1 MTLLIGQVG
10 VYQEQDVILV
20 RQCAKEIASL
30 AGLSVQDQTRLV
42 TGVSEIL
49 RNAFQYAGGARVDIG
64 IIDQGNKQ
72 YLQVVIRDQG
82 PGIANIE
89 EIIGGS
95 YRSRTG
101 MGRGIIGTRK
111 LVDLFSIESGEG
123 KGTSVSLGKEIPA
136 GKERI
141 TATAT
146 DEWAKTLGRLA
157 TGDRTQEISEQ
168 NKQLLRTLEET
179 QNYKLELQRQ
189 LLQVQQLN
197 KDLEQTN
204 AVLLTLYK
212 EIDES
217 KTELLKKTELL
228 ERQRQQLQDAT
239 RHKSEFL
246 ANMSHEIRTPM
257 NGVIGMTEIILKSGL
272 TDEQRK
278 YANTIREGARSLL
291 AVVNDI
297 LDFSKIEAG
306 KLSLE
311 VIEFEPV
318 RLVEDIAE
326 LLGAQA
332 KKSSLSLLTFI
343 DPEIPLVLRGD
354 PVRLRQILTNFV
366 GNAIKFSEQGS
377 ILIRTILESRDS
389 QFARIKFSVTDPGI
403 GMTEQE
409 RNRLF
414 EPFVQAESSTTRKY
428 GGTGLGL
435 SISKHLVELM
445 GGTLGINSVKG
456 HGSTFWFI
464 VPLEIGSSKSVKQLA
479 PTNLAGLR
487 VLVVDDDPA
496 ACQIVHTYLIS
507 WGCEMAPLQMARKR
521 CPCSAPQQNLIHTI
535 LRSSIW

>member
-1 MTLLIGQVG
+1 
-10 VYQEQDVILV
+10 
-20 RQCAKEIASL
+20 
-30 AGLSVQDQTRLV
+30 
-42 TGVSEIL
+42 
-49 RNAFQYAGGARVDIG
+49 
-64 IIDQGNKQ
+64 
-72 YLQVVIRDQG
+72 
-82 PGIANIE
+82 
-89 EIIGGS
+89 
-95 YRSRTG
+95 
-101 MGRGIIGTRK
+101 MGRGISGTRK

-136 GKERI
+136 RKERI

-146 DEWAKTLGRLA
+146 DEWAKTLGRLS

-204 AVLLTLYK
+204 AALLTLYK

-272 TDEQRK
+272 TDQQRK

-343 DPEIPLVLRGD
+343 DPEMPLVLRGD

-409 RNRLF
+409 RNRVF
-414 EPFVQAESSTTRKY
+414 DPFVQAESSTSRKY

-435 SISKHLVELM
+435 SISKQLVELM

-456 HGSTFWFI
+456 HGSKFWFT
-464 VPLEIGSSKSVKQLA
+464 VPLEIGSSKSVKQLV
-479 PTNLAGLR
+479 LR
-487 VLVVDDDPA
+487 F
-496 ACQIVHTYLIS
+496 QINETKS
-507 WGCEMAPLQMARKR
+507 TSMPLD
-521 CPCSAPQQNLIHTI
+521 
-535 LRSSIW
+535 